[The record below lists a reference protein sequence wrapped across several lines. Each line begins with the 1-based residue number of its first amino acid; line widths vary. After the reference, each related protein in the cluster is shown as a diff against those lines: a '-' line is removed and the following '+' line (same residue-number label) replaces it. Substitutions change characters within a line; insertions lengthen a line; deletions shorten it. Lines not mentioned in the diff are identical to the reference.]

1 MLLLMWIESFAYE
14 HRRAFYIVKF
24 NSQLHTDCIRIFS
37 LQQVMSASLEVL
49 LEAARYIEQ
58 QEQRERLTSTSS
70 SASSLSTSPH
80 STGRFYPSNY
90 VSQHSLAATP
100 PASPLSSDIPRTHID
115 FISTNGTTILRNGKF
130 VVFSPFFFI
139 VSLCFF
145 WSIFIFISPFT
156 FIFQ

>member
-1 MLLLMWIESFAYE
+1 
-14 HRRAFYIVKF
+14 
-24 NSQLHTDCIRIFS
+24 
-37 LQQVMSASLEVL
+37 MSASLEVL

-130 VVFSPFFFI
+130 GFLFYHFSLLVRSN
-139 VSLCFF
+139 VSPIFYL
-145 WSIFIFISPFT
+145 SIYYFRHIHFPRCNFE
-156 FIFQ
+156 

>member
-1 MLLLMWIESFAYE
+1 
-14 HRRAFYIVKF
+14 
-24 NSQLHTDCIRIFS
+24 
-37 LQQVMSASLEVL
+37 MSASLEVL

-80 STGRFYPSNY
+80 STGRFYPNY

-130 VVFSPFFFI
+130 FPIAFPFFRYCY
-139 VSLCFF
+139 CFF
-145 WSIFIFISPFT
+145 LSISSFILLFIHFSTYFFQIIIK
-156 FIFQ
+156 FI